1 MLEVCCAI
9 IVDGK
14 RILAT
19 QRSAQMSLPLKW
31 EFPGG
36 KLEPGEEEEECILRE
51 IREELQLD
59 IEIIDRLMP
68 RIYHYPNFSIR
79 LIPFIASYV
88 KGEIVLAEHVHF
100 RWLEKSMLLEL
111 DWAAAD
117 LPIVKDLVKSK
128 YV

>member
-1 MLEVCCAI
+1 
-9 IVDGK
+9 
-14 RILAT
+14 
-19 QRSAQMSLPLKW
+19 
-31 EFPGG
+31 
-36 KLEPGEEEEECILRE
+36 
-51 IREELQLD
+51 
-59 IEIIDRLMP
+59 MP
-68 RIYHYPNFSIR
+68 SIYHYPNFSIR

-88 KGEIVLAEHVHF
+88 EGEIVLAEHVHF